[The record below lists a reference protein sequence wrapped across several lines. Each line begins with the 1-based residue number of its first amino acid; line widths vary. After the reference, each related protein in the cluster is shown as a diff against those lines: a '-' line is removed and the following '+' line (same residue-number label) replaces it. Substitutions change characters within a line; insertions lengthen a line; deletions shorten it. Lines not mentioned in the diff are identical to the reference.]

1 MPDITVEEFAQD
13 VGVSVKRIQEQLVEA
28 GLSNKNAED
37 VISDVEK
44 SKLLSFL
51 RKKHGKDSGDGPRK
65 ITLRRKTISE
75 LKVPVASQG
84 RAKPR
89 SKTVSIEFRKRRTY
103 AKRSDLTDTAKEEK
117 KVKASEEKIQE
128 PEIESSEAKNDELPI
143 KKEVADNKPE
153 RVVDVVQKPEENET
167 INQENLLQGKNEVK
181 SMPIQNLP
189 ESEVKKVTTK
199 DKKKKKEQVHHKREE
214 LHVTSKTSGKRRK
227 KTYIKPVIPQQ
238 KNKQHG
244 FEKPT
249 APIVREVE
257 IPENISVSELGQ
269 RMSVKGSE
277 VVKILMGLGTMTT
290 INQIID
296 QETAILVVEE
306 IGHNGIALKEENIEE
321 DLANLIQYKDKPK
334 TRPAVITVMGH
345 VDHGKTTL
353 LDFIRKTKVVDGE
366 AGGITQH
373 IGAYEV
379 ETSKGKLTFIDT
391 PGHAAFSSM
400 RARGAN
406 TTDIVVLVVAANDG
420 IKPQTEEA
428 INHAKAADVSIVVAI
443 NKIDLDGADPDKVK
457 GDLAALDL
465 TPDDWG
471 GNTQMV
477 PVSAIKGDGIEDLLE
492 RIALEAEILE
502 LKANYEGAAQGVVI
516 ESELDKFKGSVS
528 TFLIQNGT
536 LKVGDLVVSGNAMGK
551 IKSIVNSDGN
561 KIKQAGPSAAVEVLG
576 LNSVPTAG
584 DQFQV
589 VKNDKQAREI
599 SEYRTSKEK
608 EKKLL
613 KQKDESVGDLF
624 ETLGQETKKVLN
636 VIVKTDVGGTCEAV
650 VAALHDLGNDKAK
663 VKLVSSGVGGISE
676 SDANLAVAVESIILG
691 FNVRADNAAKKIIE
705 EENIPLSYHSIIY
718 ELLDDVKARM
728 SGLLDPIIKEEILG
742 TSEVLEVFNS
752 PKFGQVAG
760 CNVIEGNVLRNKPVR
775 VLRDDIVIF
784 EGELNSLR
792 RFKEDVNEVK
802 NGNECGMGIK
812 NYKDIKPGD
821 KIEVFDRKEEAQQ
834 I

>member
-1 MPDITVEEFAQD
+1 LTITVKDFAKTLKISDKALIERMQ
-13 VGVSVKRIQEQLVEA
+13 KA
-28 GLSNKNAED
+28 GLSHSRG
-37 VISDVEK
+37 SDEVTASDKQALLKFLKGAKTQSK
-44 SKLLSFL
+44 SIKSESGVTVTSKGKSSSSTTT
-51 RKKHGKDSGDGPRK
+51 KKSYSDN
-65 ITLRRKTISE
+65 
-75 LKVPVASQG
+75 
-84 RAKPR
+84 
-89 SKTVSIEFRKRRTY
+89 IE
-103 AKRSDLTDTAKEEK
+103 AKRAA
-117 KVKASEEKIQE
+117 ASEQLKEQQTKREEQLKAASKQKQE
-128 PEIESSEAKNDELPI
+128 QR
-143 KKEVADNKPE
+143 NKFS
-153 RVVDVVQKPEENET
+153 K
-167 INQENLLQGKNEVK
+167 KNEVK
-181 SMPIQNLP
+181 QNQKPIDVKDQLSSAVNAYKRKEGSDFEDSKHQFEAP
-189 ESEVKKVTTK
+189 KEFIKKDIEVPSTI
-199 DKKKKKEQVHHKREE
+199 QVGE
-214 LHVTSKTSGKRRK
+214 LAKLM
-227 KTYIKPVIPQQ
+227 
-238 KNKQHG
+238 
-244 FEKPT
+244 
-249 APIVREVE
+249 A
-257 IPENISVSELGQ
+257 
-269 RMSVKGSE
+269 VKGGE
-277 VVKILMGLGTMTT
+277 VVKNLMSLGVIATL
-290 INQIID
+290 NDFID

-306 IGHNGIALKEENIEE
+306 IGHNGIAVQEENLEE
-321 DLANLIQYKDKPK
+321 DLANLIQYKDEPK

-379 ETSKGKLTFIDT
+379 DTSKGKLTFIDT

-428 INHAKAADVSIVVAI
+428 INHAKAAGVSIVVAI
-443 NKIDLDGADPDKVK
+443 NKIDLDGADPEKVK
-457 GDLAALDL
+457 GDLAAKDL

-471 GNTQMV
+471 GNIQMV
-477 PVSAIKGDGIEDLLE
+477 PVSALKGDGVDELLE

-502 LKANYEGAAQGVVI
+502 LKAHHEGAAQGVVI
-516 ESELDKFKGSVS
+516 ESELDKFRGSVS

-536 LKVGDLVVSGNAMGK
+536 LKVGDLVVSGNAIGK
-551 IKSIVNSDGN
+551 IKSIVDSDGN

-576 LNSVPTAG
+576 LNSVPAAG
-584 DQFQV
+584 DKFQV

-624 ETLGQETKKVLN
+624 ESLGQDSKKVLN
-636 VIVKTDVGGTCEAV
+636 VIVKTDVGGTCEAIL
-650 VAALHDLGNDKAK
+650 AALGDLGTDKAK
-663 VKLVSSGVGGISE
+663 VKIVSSGVGGISE

-691 FNVRADNAAKKIIE
+691 FNVRADNSAKKIIE
-705 EENIPLSYHSIIY
+705 DEAIPLSYHSIIY

-728 SGLLDPIIKEEILG
+728 SGLLDPIIKEEIVG
-742 TSEVLEVFNS
+742 TAEVLEVFNS

-821 KIEVFDRKEEAQQ
+821 KIEVFDRKEEAQT

>member
-1 MPDITVEEFAQD
+1 LTITVKDFARTLKISDKALIERMQ
-13 VGVSVKRIQEQLVEA
+13 KA
-28 GLSNKNAED
+28 GLSHSRG
-37 VISDVEK
+37 SDEVTASDKQALLKFLKGAKTQSK
-44 SKLLSFL
+44 SIKSESGVTVTSKGKSSSSTTT
-51 RKKHGKDSGDGPRK
+51 KKSYSDN
-65 ITLRRKTISE
+65 
-75 LKVPVASQG
+75 
-84 RAKPR
+84 
-89 SKTVSIEFRKRRTY
+89 IE
-103 AKRSDLTDTAKEEK
+103 AKRAA
-117 KVKASEEKIQE
+117 ASEQLKEQQTKREEQLKAASKQKQE
-128 PEIESSEAKNDELPI
+128 QR
-143 KKEVADNKPE
+143 NKFS
-153 RVVDVVQKPEENET
+153 K
-167 INQENLLQGKNEVK
+167 KNEVK
-181 SMPIQNLP
+181 QNQKPIDVKDQLSSAVNAYKRKEGSDFEDSKHQFEAP
-189 ESEVKKVTTK
+189 KEFIKKDIEVPSTI
-199 DKKKKKEQVHHKREE
+199 QVGE
-214 LHVTSKTSGKRRK
+214 LAKLM
-227 KTYIKPVIPQQ
+227 
-238 KNKQHG
+238 
-244 FEKPT
+244 
-249 APIVREVE
+249 A
-257 IPENISVSELGQ
+257 
-269 RMSVKGSE
+269 VKGGE
-277 VVKILMGLGTMTT
+277 VVKNLMSLGVIATL
-290 INQIID
+290 NDFID

-306 IGHNGIALKEENIEE
+306 IGHNGIAVQEENLEE
-321 DLANLIQYKDKPK
+321 DLANLIQYKDEPK

-379 ETSKGKLTFIDT
+379 DTSKGKLTFIDT

-428 INHAKAADVSIVVAI
+428 INHAKAAGVSIVVAI
-443 NKIDLDGADPDKVK
+443 NKIDLDGADPEKVK
-457 GDLAALDL
+457 GDLAAKDL

-471 GNTQMV
+471 GNIQMV
-477 PVSAIKGDGIEDLLE
+477 PVSALKGDGVDELLE

-502 LKANYEGAAQGVVI
+502 LKAHYEGAAQGVVI
-516 ESELDKFKGSVS
+516 ESELDKFRGSVS

-536 LKVGDLVVSGNAMGK
+536 LKVGDLVVSGNAIGK
-551 IKSIVNSDGN
+551 IKSIVDSDGN

-576 LNSVPTAG
+576 LNSVPAAG
-584 DQFQV
+584 DKFQV

-624 ETLGQETKKVLN
+624 ESLGQDSKKVLN
-636 VIVKTDVGGTCEAV
+636 VIVKTDVGGTCEAIL
-650 VAALHDLGNDKAK
+650 AALGDLGTDKAK
-663 VKLVSSGVGGISE
+663 VKIVSSGVGGISE

-691 FNVRADNAAKKIIE
+691 FNVRADNSAKKIIE
-705 EENIPLSYHSIIY
+705 DEAIPLSYHSIIY

-728 SGLLDPIIKEEILG
+728 SGLLDPIIKEEIVG
-742 TSEVLEVFNS
+742 TAEVLEVFNS

-821 KIEVFDRKEEAQQ
+821 KIEVFDRKEEAQT

>member
-1 MPDITVEEFAQD
+1 LTITVKDFAKTLKISDKALIERMQ
-13 VGVSVKRIQEQLVEA
+13 KA
-28 GLSNKNAED
+28 GLSHSRG
-37 VISDVEK
+37 SDEVTASDKQALLKFLKGAKTQSK
-44 SKLLSFL
+44 SIKSESGVTVTSKGKSSSSTTT
-51 RKKHGKDSGDGPRK
+51 KKSYSDN
-65 ITLRRKTISE
+65 
-75 LKVPVASQG
+75 
-84 RAKPR
+84 
-89 SKTVSIEFRKRRTY
+89 IE
-103 AKRSDLTDTAKEEK
+103 AKRAA
-117 KVKASEEKIQE
+117 ASEQLKEQQTKREEQLKAASKQKQE
-128 PEIESSEAKNDELPI
+128 QR
-143 KKEVADNKPE
+143 NKFS
-153 RVVDVVQKPEENET
+153 K
-167 INQENLLQGKNEVK
+167 KNEVK
-181 SMPIQNLP
+181 QNQKPIDVKDQLSSAVNAYKRKEGSDFEDSKHQFEAP
-189 ESEVKKVTTK
+189 KEFIKKDIEVPSTI
-199 DKKKKKEQVHHKREE
+199 QVGE
-214 LHVTSKTSGKRRK
+214 LAKLM
-227 KTYIKPVIPQQ
+227 
-238 KNKQHG
+238 
-244 FEKPT
+244 
-249 APIVREVE
+249 A
-257 IPENISVSELGQ
+257 
-269 RMSVKGSE
+269 VKGGE
-277 VVKILMGLGTMTT
+277 VVKNLMSLGVIATL
-290 INQIID
+290 NDFID

-306 IGHNGIALKEENIEE
+306 IGHNGIAVQEENLEE
-321 DLANLIQYKDKPK
+321 DLANLIQYKDEPK

-379 ETSKGKLTFIDT
+379 DTSKGKLTFIDT

-428 INHAKAADVSIVVAI
+428 INHAKAAGVSIVVAI
-443 NKIDLDGADPDKVK
+443 NKIDLDGADPEKVK
-457 GDLAALDL
+457 GDLAAKDL

-471 GNTQMV
+471 GNIQMV
-477 PVSAIKGDGIEDLLE
+477 PVSALKGDGVDELLE

-502 LKANYEGAAQGVVI
+502 LKAHYEGAAQGVVI
-516 ESELDKFKGSVS
+516 ESELDKFRGSVS

-536 LKVGDLVVSGNAMGK
+536 LKVGDLVVSGNAIGK
-551 IKSIVNSDGN
+551 IKSIVDSDGN

-576 LNSVPTAG
+576 LNSVPAAG
-584 DQFQV
+584 DKFQV

-624 ETLGQETKKVLN
+624 ESLGQDSKKVLN
-636 VIVKTDVGGTCEAV
+636 VIVKTDVGGTCEAIL
-650 VAALHDLGNDKAK
+650 AALGDLGTDKAK
-663 VKLVSSGVGGISE
+663 VKIVSSGVGGISE

-691 FNVRADNAAKKIIE
+691 FNVRADNSAKKIIE
-705 EENIPLSYHSIIY
+705 DEAIPLSYHSIIY

-728 SGLLDPIIKEEILG
+728 SGLLDPIIKEEIVG
-742 TSEVLEVFNS
+742 TAEVLEVFNS

-821 KIEVFDRKEEAQQ
+821 KIEVFDRKEEAQT

>member
-1 MPDITVEEFAQD
+1 MAITVKDFAKTLKISDKALIERMQ
-13 VGVSVKRIQEQLVEA
+13 KA
-28 GLSNKNAED
+28 GLSHSKESDEITASDKQALLKFLKGTKTQSKSVKSESGVTVTSKGKSSSAISTNKSY
-37 VISDVEK
+37 SDN
-44 SKLLSFL
+44 
-51 RKKHGKDSGDGPRK
+51 
-65 ITLRRKTISE
+65 
-75 LKVPVASQG
+75 
-84 RAKPR
+84 
-89 SKTVSIEFRKRRTY
+89 IE
-103 AKRSDLTDTAKEEK
+103 AKRAA
-117 KVKASEEKIQE
+117 ASEQ
-128 PEIESSEAKNDELPI
+128 L
-143 KKEVADNKPE
+143 
-153 RVVDVVQKPEENET
+153 
-167 INQENLLQGKNEVK
+167 
-181 SMPIQNLP
+181 
-189 ESEVKKVTTK
+189 
-199 DKKKKKEQVHHKREE
+199 KEQQTKREE
-214 LHVTSKTSGKRRK
+214 QLKAATKQKQEQRNKFAKKNEEKQNAQPINVKDQLSSAVNAYKRKEGSNFEDSQHQFEAPKELIK
-227 KTYIKPVIPQQ
+227 KDI
-238 KNKQHG
+238 
-244 FEKPT
+244 
-249 APIVREVE
+249 E
-257 IPENISVSELGQ
+257 IPSNIQVGELAKL
-269 RMSVKGSE
+269 MAVKGGE
-277 VVKILMGLGTMTT
+277 VVKNLMSLGVIATL
-290 INQIID
+290 NDFID

-306 IGHNGIALKEENIEE
+306 IGHNGIAIEEEDLEE
-321 DLANLIQYKDKPK
+321 DLANLIQYKDEPK
-334 TRPAVITVMGH
+334 SRPAVITVMGH

-428 INHAKAADVSIVVAI
+428 INHAKAAGVSIVVAI
-443 NKIDLDGADPDKVK
+443 NKIDLDGADPEKVK
-457 GDLAALDL
+457 GDLAAKDL

-477 PVSAIKGDGIEDLLE
+477 PVSALKGDGVDELLE

-502 LKANYEGAAQGVVI
+502 LKAHYEGAAQGVVI
-516 ESELDKFKGSVS
+516 ESQLDKFRGSVS

-536 LKVGDLVVSGNAMGK
+536 LKVGDLVVSGNSMGK
-551 IKSIVNSDGN
+551 IKSIVNSDGD
-561 KIKQAGPSAAVEVLG
+561 KIKQAGPSAAIEVLG

-599 SEYRTSKEK
+599 AEYRSTKEK

-624 ETLGQETKKVLN
+624 ETLGQEAKKVLN
-636 VIVKTDVGGTCEAV
+636 VIIKTDVGGTCEAII
-650 VAALHDLGNDKAK
+650 AALHDLGNEKAK
-663 VKLVSSGVGGISE
+663 VKIVSSGVGGISE

-705 EENIPLSYHSIIY
+705 DEVIPLSYHSIIY

-728 SGLLDPIIKEEILG
+728 SGMLDPIIKEEIVG
-742 TSEVLEVFNS
+742 TAEVLEVFNS

-812 NYKDIKPGD
+812 NYKDIKAGD
-821 KIEVFDRKEEAQQ
+821 KIEVFDRKEEAQT

>member
-1 MPDITVEEFAQD
+1 MAITVKDFAKTLKISDKALLERMQN
-13 VGVSVKRIQEQLVEA
+13 A
-28 GLSNKNAED
+28 GLSHSKGSDEVTPSDKQALLKFLKGNKSSQPKSVTSESGVTVTSKGKSSSATSSNKSY
-37 VISDVEK
+37 SDN
-44 SKLLSFL
+44 
-51 RKKHGKDSGDGPRK
+51 
-65 ITLRRKTISE
+65 
-75 LKVPVASQG
+75 
-84 RAKPR
+84 
-89 SKTVSIEFRKRRTY
+89 IE
-103 AKRSDLTDTAKEEK
+103 AKRAA
-117 KVKASEEKIQE
+117 ASEQ
-128 PEIESSEAKNDELPI
+128 L
-143 KKEVADNKPE
+143 
-153 RVVDVVQKPEENET
+153 
-167 INQENLLQGKNEVK
+167 
-181 SMPIQNLP
+181 
-189 ESEVKKVTTK
+189 
-199 DKKKKKEQVHHKREE
+199 KEQQIKREE
-214 LHVTSKTSGKRRK
+214 QLKAATKLK
-227 KTYIKPVIPQQ
+227 QEQ
-238 KNKQHG
+238 KNK
-244 FEKPT
+244 FKKKNLEKPNDQPVDVKDQLSSAVNAYKRKEKGAYDET
-249 APIVREVE
+249 EHQFEAPKEFIKKDIEVPDT
-257 IPENISVSELGQ
+257 IQVGELAKL
-269 RMSVKGSE
+269 MAVKGNL
-277 VVKILMGLGTMTT
+277 VVKNLMGLGVVATL
-290 INQIID
+290 NDFID

-306 IGHNGIALKEENIEE
+306 IGHNGIAVEEENLEE

-353 LDFIRKTKVVDGE
+353 LDFIRKTKVVEDE

-379 ETSKGKLTFIDT
+379 ETPKGRLTFIDT

-406 TTDIVVLVVAANDG
+406 TTDIVILVVAANDG

-428 INHAKAADVSIVVAI
+428 INHAKAAGVSIVVAI
-443 NKIDLDGADPDKVK
+443 NKIDLEGADPDKVK
-457 GDLAALDL
+457 GDLAAQDL
-465 TPDDWG
+465 TPEDWG
-471 GNTQMV
+471 GNIQMV
-477 PVSAIKGDGIEDLLE
+477 PISALTGDGVDDLLE

-502 LKANYEGAAQGVVI
+502 LEAHYEGAAQGVVI
-516 ESELDKFKGSVS
+516 ESELDKFRGSVS

-536 LKVGDLVVSGNAMGK
+536 LKVGDLVVSGNTMGK
-551 IKSIVNSDGN
+551 IKSILDSEGN
-561 KIKQAGPSAAVEVLG
+561 KIKEAGPSAAVQVLG

-584 DQFQV
+584 DHFQV

-599 SEYRTSKEK
+599 SEYRATKEK

-624 ETLGQETKKVLN
+624 ENLGQEAKKVLN
-636 VIVKTDVGGTCEAV
+636 VIVKTDVAGTCEAIL
-650 VAALHDLGNDKAK
+650 AALNDLNNEKAK
-663 VKLVSSGVGGISE
+663 VKIVSSGVGGISE

-705 EENIPLSYHSIIY
+705 DELISLSYHSIIY

-728 SGLLDPIIKEEILG
+728 SGLLDPIIKEEIVG
-742 TSEVLEVFNS
+742 TAEVLEVFNS

-760 CNVIEGNVLRNKPVR
+760 CNVVEGNVLRNKPVR
-775 VLRDDIVIF
+775 VLRDEIVIF

>member
-1 MPDITVEEFAQD
+1 MAITVKDFAKTLKISD
-13 VGVSVKRIQEQLVEA
+13 KALVDRMQKA
-28 GLSNKNAED
+28 GLSHSKSSDEITASDKQALLKFLKGTKTQSKSVKSESGVTVTSKGKSSSAISTNKSY
-37 VISDVEK
+37 SDN
-44 SKLLSFL
+44 
-51 RKKHGKDSGDGPRK
+51 
-65 ITLRRKTISE
+65 
-75 LKVPVASQG
+75 
-84 RAKPR
+84 
-89 SKTVSIEFRKRRTY
+89 IE
-103 AKRSDLTDTAKEEK
+103 AKRAA
-117 KVKASEEKIQE
+117 ASEQ
-128 PEIESSEAKNDELPI
+128 L
-143 KKEVADNKPE
+143 
-153 RVVDVVQKPEENET
+153 
-167 INQENLLQGKNEVK
+167 
-181 SMPIQNLP
+181 
-189 ESEVKKVTTK
+189 
-199 DKKKKKEQVHHKREE
+199 KEQQTKREE
-214 LHVTSKTSGKRRK
+214 QLKAATKQKQEQRNKFAKKNEEKQNTQPVNVKDQLSSAVSAYKRKEGSNFEDSQHQFEAPKELIK
-227 KTYIKPVIPQQ
+227 KDI
-238 KNKQHG
+238 
-244 FEKPT
+244 
-249 APIVREVE
+249 E
-257 IPENISVSELGQ
+257 IPSNIQVGELAKL
-269 RMSVKGSE
+269 MAVKGGE
-277 VVKILMGLGTMTT
+277 VVKNLMSLGVIATL
-290 INQIID
+290 NDFID

-306 IGHNGIALKEENIEE
+306 IGHNGIAIEEEDLEE
-321 DLANLIQYKDKPK
+321 DLANLIQYKDEPK
-334 TRPAVITVMGH
+334 SRPAVITVMGH

-428 INHAKAADVSIVVAI
+428 INHAKAAGVSIVVAI
-443 NKIDLDGADPDKVK
+443 NKIDIDGADAEKVK
-457 GDLAALDL
+457 GDLAAKDL

-477 PVSAIKGDGIEDLLE
+477 PVSALKGDGVDDLLE

-502 LKANYEGAAQGVVI
+502 LKAHYDGAAQGVVI
-516 ESELDKFKGSVS
+516 ESELDKFRGAVS

-551 IKSIVNSDGN
+551 IKSIVNSDGD
-561 KIKQAGPSAAVEVLG
+561 KIKQAGPSAAIEVLG

-599 SEYRTSKEK
+599 AEYRSTKEK

-624 ETLGQETKKVLN
+624 ETLGQEAKKVLN
-636 VIVKTDVGGTCEAV
+636 VIVKTDVGGTCEAIL
-650 VAALHDLGNDKAK
+650 AALHDLGNEKAK
-663 VKLVSSGVGGISE
+663 VKIVSSGVGGISE

-705 EENIPLSYHSIIY
+705 DEVIPLSYHSIIY

-728 SGLLDPIIKEEILG
+728 SGLLDPIIKEEIVG
-742 TSEVLEVFNS
+742 TAEVLEVFNS

-812 NYKDIKPGD
+812 NYKDIKVGD
-821 KIEVFDRKEEAQQ
+821 KIEVFDRKEEAQT

>member
-1 MPDITVEEFAQD
+1 MAITVKDFAKTLKISDKALIERMQ
-13 VGVSVKRIQEQLVEA
+13 KA
-28 GLSNKNAED
+28 GLSHSKESDEITASDKQALLKFLKGTKTQSKSVKSESGVTVTSKGKSSSAISTNKSY
-37 VISDVEK
+37 SDN
-44 SKLLSFL
+44 
-51 RKKHGKDSGDGPRK
+51 
-65 ITLRRKTISE
+65 
-75 LKVPVASQG
+75 
-84 RAKPR
+84 
-89 SKTVSIEFRKRRTY
+89 IE
-103 AKRSDLTDTAKEEK
+103 AKRAA
-117 KVKASEEKIQE
+117 ASEQ
-128 PEIESSEAKNDELPI
+128 L
-143 KKEVADNKPE
+143 
-153 RVVDVVQKPEENET
+153 
-167 INQENLLQGKNEVK
+167 
-181 SMPIQNLP
+181 
-189 ESEVKKVTTK
+189 
-199 DKKKKKEQVHHKREE
+199 KEQQTKREE
-214 LHVTSKTSGKRRK
+214 QLKAATKQKQEQRNKFVKKNEEKQNVQPINVKDQLSSAVNAYKRKEGSNFEDSQHQFEAPKELIK
-227 KTYIKPVIPQQ
+227 KDI
-238 KNKQHG
+238 
-244 FEKPT
+244 
-249 APIVREVE
+249 E
-257 IPENISVSELGQ
+257 IPSNIQVGELAKL
-269 RMSVKGSE
+269 MAVKGGE
-277 VVKILMGLGTMTT
+277 VVKNLMSLGVIATL
-290 INQIID
+290 NDFID

-306 IGHNGIALKEENIEE
+306 IGHNGIAIEEEDLEE
-321 DLANLIQYKDKPK
+321 DLANLIQYKDEPK
-334 TRPAVITVMGH
+334 SRPAVITVMGH

-428 INHAKAADVSIVVAI
+428 INHAKAAGVSIVVAI
-443 NKIDLDGADPDKVK
+443 NKIDLDGADPEKVK
-457 GDLAALDL
+457 GDLAAMDL

-477 PVSAIKGDGIEDLLE
+477 PVSALKGDGVDELLE

-502 LKANYEGAAQGVVI
+502 LKAHYEGAAQGVVI
-516 ESELDKFKGSVS
+516 ESQLDKFRGSVS

-536 LKVGDLVVSGNAMGK
+536 LKVGDLVVSGNSMGK
-551 IKSIVNSDGN
+551 IKSIVNSDGD
-561 KIKQAGPSAAVEVLG
+561 KIKQAGPSAAIEVLG

-599 SEYRTSKEK
+599 AEYRSTKEK

-624 ETLGQETKKVLN
+624 ETLGQEAKKVLN
-636 VIVKTDVGGTCEAV
+636 VIIKTDVGGTCEAII
-650 VAALHDLGNDKAK
+650 AALHDLGNEKAK
-663 VKLVSSGVGGISE
+663 VKIVSSGVGGISE

-705 EENIPLSYHSIIY
+705 DEVIPLSYHSIIY

-728 SGLLDPIIKEEILG
+728 SGMLDPIIKEEIVG
-742 TSEVLEVFNS
+742 TAEVLEVFNS

-812 NYKDIKPGD
+812 NYKDIKAGD
-821 KIEVFDRKEEAQQ
+821 KIEVFDRKEEAQT

>member
-1 MPDITVEEFAQD
+1 MAITVKDFAKTLKISD
-13 VGVSVKRIQEQLVEA
+13 KALVDRMQKA
-28 GLSNKNAED
+28 GLSHSKASDEITASDKQALLKFLKGTKTQSKSVKSESGVTVTSKGKSSSAISTNKSY
-37 VISDVEK
+37 SDN
-44 SKLLSFL
+44 
-51 RKKHGKDSGDGPRK
+51 
-65 ITLRRKTISE
+65 
-75 LKVPVASQG
+75 
-84 RAKPR
+84 
-89 SKTVSIEFRKRRTY
+89 IE
-103 AKRSDLTDTAKEEK
+103 AKRAA
-117 KVKASEEKIQE
+117 ASEQ
-128 PEIESSEAKNDELPI
+128 L
-143 KKEVADNKPE
+143 
-153 RVVDVVQKPEENET
+153 
-167 INQENLLQGKNEVK
+167 
-181 SMPIQNLP
+181 
-189 ESEVKKVTTK
+189 
-199 DKKKKKEQVHHKREE
+199 KEQQTKREE
-214 LHVTSKTSGKRRK
+214 QLKAATKQKQEQRNKFAKKNEEKQNTQPVNVKDQLSSAVSAYKRKEGSNFEDSQHQFEAPKELIK
-227 KTYIKPVIPQQ
+227 KDI
-238 KNKQHG
+238 
-244 FEKPT
+244 
-249 APIVREVE
+249 E
-257 IPENISVSELGQ
+257 IPSNIQVGELAKL
-269 RMSVKGSE
+269 MAVKGGE
-277 VVKILMGLGTMTT
+277 VVKNLMSLGVIATL
-290 INQIID
+290 NDFID

-306 IGHNGIALKEENIEE
+306 IGHNGIAIEEEDLEE
-321 DLANLIQYKDKPK
+321 DLANLIQYKDEPK
-334 TRPAVITVMGH
+334 SRPAVITVMGH

-428 INHAKAADVSIVVAI
+428 INHAKAAGVSIVVAI
-443 NKIDLDGADPDKVK
+443 NKIDIDGADAEKVK
-457 GDLAALDL
+457 GDLAAKDL

-477 PVSAIKGDGIEDLLE
+477 PVSALKGDGVDDLLE

-502 LKANYEGAAQGVVI
+502 LKAHYDGAAQGVVI
-516 ESELDKFKGSVS
+516 ESELDKFRGAVS

-551 IKSIVNSDGN
+551 IKSIVNSDGD
-561 KIKQAGPSAAVEVLG
+561 KIKQAGPSAAIEVLG

-599 SEYRTSKEK
+599 AEYRSTKEK

-636 VIVKTDVGGTCEAV
+636 VIVKTDVGGTCEAIL
-650 VAALHDLGNDKAK
+650 AALHDLGNEKAK
-663 VKLVSSGVGGISE
+663 VKIVSSGVGGISE

-705 EENIPLSYHSIIY
+705 DEVIPLSYHSIIY

-728 SGLLDPIIKEEILG
+728 SGLLDPIIKEEIVG
-742 TSEVLEVFNS
+742 TAEVLEVFNS

-812 NYKDIKPGD
+812 NYKDIKVGD
-821 KIEVFDRKEEAQQ
+821 KIEVFDRKEEAQT